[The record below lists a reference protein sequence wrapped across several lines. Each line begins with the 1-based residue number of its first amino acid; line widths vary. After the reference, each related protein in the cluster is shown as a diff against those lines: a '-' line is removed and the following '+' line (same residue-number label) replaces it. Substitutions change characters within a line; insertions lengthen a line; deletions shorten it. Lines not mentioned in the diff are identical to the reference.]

1 MIADRPFSSYY
12 HSSLLL
18 HNEAV
23 MSEAVNVRIPDI
35 HEAKRILAIQP
46 HYDDNDISAGG
57 TLAALAAAGA
67 ELHYLTMSNDLVG
80 VIDDSWS
87 DEESTKRL
95 RDDQRRAGKIV
106 GVKNQY
112 WLGYPDAGRYDYF
125 DVRRDMI
132 KHIRMVRPDVV
143 FTMDPWM
150 AYEAH
155 TDHIMA
161 GKAAAEAAL
170 LYGAMRLQ
178 TDPEVDAN
186 YQHHPLTA
194 VVFHATSWPNTV
206 FDISATIDTKNRAL
220 RCYRAQFREDA
231 LERLVGQ
238 TTGYARHMARD
249 EQFEMGEALK
259 IMQPSLLHG
268 VGEAIRW

>member
-1 MIADRPFSSYY
+1 
-12 HSSLLL
+12 
-18 HNEAV
+18 
-23 MSEAVNVRIPDI
+23 MSEAVNVRIPNI
-35 HEAKRILAIQP
+35 QEAKRILAIQP

-67 ELHYLTMSNDLVG
+67 EIHYLTMSDDLVG

-95 RDDQRRAGKIV
+95 RDDQRRAGEII

-112 WLGYPDAGRYDYF
+112 WLGYPDAGSYDYF
-125 DVRRDMI
+125 AVRRDMI

-178 TDPEVDAN
+178 TDPEVDRE
-186 YQHHPLTA
+186 YQHHALKA

-206 FDISATIDTKNRAL
+206 FDISDTIEAKNRAI
-220 RCYRAQFREDA
+220 RCYKAQFHEEAFDGLIAR
-231 LERLVGQ
+231 
-238 TTGYARHMARD
+238 TTDYARHMARD
-249 EQFEMGEALK
+249 EKFEMGEALK
-259 IMQPSLLHG
+259 IMPPSLLHG